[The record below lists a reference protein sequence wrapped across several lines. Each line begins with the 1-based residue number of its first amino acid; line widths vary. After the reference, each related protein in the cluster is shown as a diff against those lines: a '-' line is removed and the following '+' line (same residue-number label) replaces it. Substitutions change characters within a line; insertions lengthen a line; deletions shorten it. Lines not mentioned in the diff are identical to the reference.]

1 MDKPQFELNQD
12 FGVKPIV
19 KKENNKRFFGVVKK
33 FFGSIFRGFCA
44 VLYPSNL
51 KCICCGRDLPTKQ
64 NVEICTSCLSEINF
78 IAEEHSCWRCGAVI
92 TGQGHFCTNC
102 ISHSREFDICRSVAV
117 YEGVVQQLIHGF
129 KFGDKPY
136 LSRTLGLLM
145 ADKIKKLGWQFDSIV
160 PVPISASRLKER
172 GYNQSILLAQTIA
185 KQLDMPVSEVL
196 SKVRDTH
203 DQVGL
208 NFSERQDNLKGSI
221 VLNDKQEV
229 FDKVVL
235 LIDDVMTTGAT
246 ANICAQVLKKA
257 KAKRVLVFTFAH
269 AIVKIPTEKNDET
282 K

>member
-78 IAEEHSCWRCGAVI
+78 IVEEHSCWRCGAVI

-102 ISHSREFDICRSVAV
+102 MSHSREFDICRSVAV

-145 ADKIKKLGWQFDSIV
+145 ADKIKKLGWQFDLIV
-160 PVPISASRLKER
+160 PVPISVSRLKER